1 MTIFSVS
8 ASGKNLPCCDFFI
21 FFFKLEKKKVI
32 FLRPGKKV
40 SVTVYCV
47 V

>member
-1 MTIFSVS
+1 MTILSVS
-8 ASGKNLPCCDFFI
+8 ASGKNLRCCDFFI
-21 FFFKLEKKKVI
+21 FFFKLEKKVI
-32 FLRPGKKV
+32 FLRPSKNV

>member
-21 FFFKLEKKKVI
+21 FCFKLEKKVI
-32 FLRPGKKV
+32 FFRPGKKV